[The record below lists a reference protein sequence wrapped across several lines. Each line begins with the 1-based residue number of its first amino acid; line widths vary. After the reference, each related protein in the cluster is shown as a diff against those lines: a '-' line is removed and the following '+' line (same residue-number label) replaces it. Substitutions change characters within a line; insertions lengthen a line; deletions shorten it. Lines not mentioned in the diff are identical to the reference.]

1 MEIAKLTSKGQIT
14 IPKHIREVLHVQE
27 GDRLAFI
34 EEDGLVI
41 MTKANLQ
48 KLHDLQDILSDET
61 FKTLIQKAKLHLDSS
76 EQKEEKK

>member
-14 IPKHIREVLHVQE
+14 IPKHIRTVLDVQE

-41 MTKANLQ
+41 MTKANLRQ
-48 KLHDLQDILSDET
+48 LHDLQDILSDEK
-61 FKTLIQKAKLHLDSS
+61 FKELTQKAKHLL
-76 EQKEEKK
+76 ENKE

>member
-1 MEIAKLTSKGQIT
+1 LELAKLTSKGQIT
-14 IPKHIREVLHVQE
+14 IPKQIRKVLEVQE

-48 KLHDLQDILSDET
+48 QLNDLQNILSDDK
-61 FKTLIQKAKLHLDSS
+61 FKSIIQNAKSHF
-76 EQKEEKK
+76 EIKE

>member
-14 IPKHIREVLHVQE
+14 IPKHIRTVLNVQE

-48 KLHDLQDILSDET
+48 KLHDLQDILTDEA
-61 FKTLIQKAKLHLDSS
+61 FKSLIHKAKIHLDS
-76 EQKEEKK
+76 KE